1 MIQNLHYCCY
11 SQIKCIKILIKQ
23 IEKNFD
29 SNPENSLE
37 FERNPPILDT
47 GPKKNF
53 QALNQ
58 DEKKLSKYEFSKK
71 SNVYDSEDLK
81 SEFEL
86 DLIIKSITAKTFKK
100 QFNKLIMVEQKS
112 WFLANINLYIQLSF
126 NSNKLYTKANLEDK
140 LILDQ
145 GLWLLFA
152 A

>member
-1 MIQNLHYCCY
+1 M
-11 SQIKCIKILIKQ
+11 
-23 IEKNFD
+23 
-29 SNPENSLE
+29 
-37 FERNPPILDT
+37 
-47 GPKKNF
+47 
-53 QALNQ
+53 
-58 DEKKLSKYEFSKK
+58 SKYEFSKK

-81 SEFEL
+81 GEFEL

-112 WFLANINLYIQLSF
+112 WFLANINFYIQLSF
-126 NSNKLYTKANLEDK
+126 NSNKLYTKANFEDK